1 MVEVRLR
8 SMNDS
13 DGKLHECGASAMHKR
28 LLLEA
33 ALVSSEH
40 KQHPR
45 VCHRR
50 EGCGG
55 YGQTSLYLS

>member
-1 MVEVRLR
+1 MY
-8 SMNDS
+8 DD
-13 DGKLHECGASAMHKR
+13 DGKPHQCGASGMNKR

-33 ALVSSEH
+33 APVSSEH
-40 KQHPR
+40 KQHAM

-55 YGQTSLYLS
+55 YG